1 MQYTGIVASSEG
13 EWCALQSRPNEGAR
27 FKTKISRI
35 GIPHFIPSIEIKRTY
50 YTAHGKRE
58 RVWHRPMYGSYIFF
72 PTDAVSDALK
82 TTNVARV
89 RYDNWPG
96 RMRRELIAI
105 EEEMSRLQAFD
116 SDMRPGRLVRV
127 NYGPLEGTTGTLKE
141 IRRERAYLFVTLLGA
156 PREMEMDVADLEL
169 AS

>member
-1 MQYTGIVASSEG
+1 MQNQGIVASSSG
-13 EWCALQSRPNEGAR
+13 EWCALQARPNEGTR
-27 FKTKISRI
+27 FKAKVARI
-35 GIPHFIPSIEIKRTY
+35 GLPHFIPAIEIKKTY

-58 RVWHRPMYGSYIFF
+58 RVWQRPMYGSYIFF
-72 PTDAVSDALK
+72 PTDAVQDALK

-89 RYDNWPG
+89 RYDSWPG

-105 EEEMSRLQAFD
+105 EEEMGRLQAFD

-127 NYGPLEGTTGTLKE
+127 NHGSLEGTTGTLKE
-141 IRRERAYLFVTLLGA
+141 IRRDRAFLFVSILGA
-156 PREMEMDVADLEL
+156 PREMEMDVIDLEL